1 MAKRVVRA
9 ALWEYRDA
17 KGQRRRA
24 FFGQEVD
31 VPASEIERGEAQ
43 GVFGSADLPDDA
55 VIEHTPAPEQSGG
68 PAPVPPHDVTGSVDL
83 PEHEPEPWP
92 ILAPIEQSA
101 VGGAQPE
108 IVKTEAV
115 TEPGAVERPKTAQS
129 VDVWRDY
136 VRTVRPDLA
145 DKVDDMTKDEL
156 RAAVKPKGE

>member
-31 VPASEIERGEAQ
+31 LPASEIERGEAQ
-43 GVFGSADLPDDA
+43 GVFGSAALADDA
-55 VIEHTPAPEQSGG
+55 VIEHTPAPAQSGD

-83 PEHEPEPWP
+83 PDPEPTP

-115 TEPGAVERPKTAQS
+115 TEPGPVERPKTAQS
-129 VDVWRDY
+129 VEVWRDY

-145 DKVDDMTKDEL
+145 DNVDDMTKDEL
-156 RAAVKPKGE
+156 RAAVTPKGE

>member
-31 VPASEIERGEAQ
+31 LPASEIERGEAQ
-43 GVFGSADLPDDA
+43 GVFGSAPLPDGTVVD
-55 VIEHTPAPEQSGG
+55 HTPAPVQTGG
-68 PAPVPPHDVTGSVDL
+68 PAPVPPHDVTGTVTL
-83 PEHEPEPWP
+83 PEPEPTP

-108 IVKTEAV
+108 IVKTESV
-115 TEPGAVERPKTAQS
+115 TEPGPVERPKTAQS
-129 VDVWRDY
+129 VEVWRDY
-136 VRTVRPDLA
+136 VRQVRPDLA
-145 DKVDDMTKDEL
+145 DQVDDMTKDEL
-156 RAAVKPKGE
+156 KAVPLKAE